1 MTDDHA
7 AGACFWPFLSRAPVM
22 NDWFALLRRL
32 RSAVRIPL
40 PERERLRWLQ
50 GGRLA
55 WLLVV
60 LFAMFFGLSFTWVSL
75 HAEREEMARNLSL
88 LAELSGKSVDAFFQQ
103 IDGRLAVLADSH
115 NNTGETPAR
124 LQLRLARFMR
134 FNPQVVRMVAIDAQ
148 GNLLAAAVQGA
159 SDASGNEALV
169 QFARTSQREILS
181 GKRMLIGHARYDV
194 AARLWVI
201 PALYGVRDPDGQV
214 RRLFVFS
221 MRAEQL
227 QDLWQSM
234 YLPTQ
239 AQMGLLLDGGYLLS
253 IYPAPTAA
261 NSERIYEQPR
271 SGVLAQALQR
281 PTFARHGTIEGY
293 NSVARKAYYFAWYH
307 LDRYPLTFFVAIPVT
322 NLYHRWWSHN
332 QFFYWLGI
340 LFLLAGAAV
349 YQLMASRTRG
359 WERERARQSARLETQ
374 RRWNQRI
381 IDASPIGIAI
391 YEQSGNCIVV
401 NPAME
406 HLFGDDWGGG
416 PARRQSH
423 RLQDWEEFGAGTLI
437 AQAQT
442 QVESSAVS
450 GMLAFR
456 RTDGTLV
463 NLNIMVSMLEDEGER
478 HLLLMATDLSETLR
492 VQQALQESELKLHR
506 VIAVAPLPI
515 MIHAEDGEVLEINHA
530 WQQVS
535 GYSFEDI
542 PTVGRWLDLA
552 YGEGASI
559 VRERV
564 NMLYASE
571 QRVDQGELLIRC
583 KNGELCIWHI
593 VAIQVGHLADGR
605 RYAIST
611 AQDVTERR
619 AAQDRVEFLA
629 YHDALTGLP
638 NRILVRERF
647 DLARTI
653 AERQRNKVALIYLDL
668 DNFKFVNDTLGHVVG
683 DKLLQAVAM
692 RLRDCLR
699 ESDILGRQGGDE
711 FLVALCNVQDP
722 DEVVNVLEKIQQQL
736 SNTFVIDGNELSTS
750 LSIGVAVYPDDGDN
764 YDVLLKNADTAM
776 YQSKAAGRNTWHF
789 YTEQMNRHS
798 VEHLHIRNSLRKA
811 LERNEFMLFYQP
823 QIDMATGAI
832 IGAEALIRWQHPD
845 LGLIPPNRFI
855 PVAEESGTMLEI
867 GNWVMLE
874 ACRQARAWQQ
884 DGLGDLVVAVN
895 LSAVQFKQGDLEGN
909 VLRALE
915 ASGLAPCWL
924 ELELTESILIQNS
937 EINLDRVRALKNLG
951 VKLSIDDFGT
961 GYSSLA
967 YLKRFAVD
975 KLKID
980 QSFVRDMM
988 DDPNDAVIVRTIIQ
1002 MAVNLNLQTVAEGVE
1017 NVEQM
1022 RMLRDFHCDQ
1032 AQGYFFARPMPAAE
1046 FPGFVRQ
1053 HMTY

>member
-1 MTDDHA
+1 MTDGHPA
-7 AGACFWPFLSRAPVM
+7 SACPRPFLSRAPVM
-22 NDWFALLRRL
+22 NDWIALLRRL

-40 PERERLRWLQ
+40 PEREQLRWLQ

-60 LFAMFFGLSFTWVSL
+60 LFAVFFGLSFTWVSL
-75 HAEREEMARNLSL
+75 HAERGEMARNLSL

-103 IDGRLAVLADSH
+103 IDGRLAVLADPR
-115 NNTGETPAR
+115 NNAGETPAR
-124 LQLRLARFMR
+124 LQLRLTRFMS

-148 GNLLAAAVQGA
+148 GNLLAAVAPGA
-159 SDASGNEALV
+159 SGTSGNDALA
-169 QFARTSQREILS
+169 QFARASRQGFLS
-181 GKRMLIGHARYDV
+181 GNRMLIGHAQYDPT
-194 AARLWVI
+194 ARLWVI
-201 PALYGVRDPDGQV
+201 PLLYGVRDPDGQV
-214 RRLFVFS
+214 HRLLALS
-221 MRAEQL
+221 LRAGQL
-227 QDLWQSM
+227 QELWQSM
-234 YLPTQ
+234 YLPVH
-239 AQMGLLLDGGYLLS
+239 AQMGLLLDGGFLLS
-253 IYPAPTAA
+253 IYPPPAAA
-261 NSERIYEQPR
+261 NSERIYEHAR
-271 SGVLAQALQR
+271 NGVLAQALSR
-281 PTFARHGTIEGY
+281 PTIARHGTIEGY
-293 NSVARKAYYFAWYH
+293 NSVAREAYYFAWYH
-307 LDRYPLTFFVAIPVT
+307 LDNYPLTFFVAIPVT

-332 QFFYWLGI
+332 QFFYWLGV
-340 LFLLAGAAV
+340 LFLLSGAAV
-349 YQLMASRTRG
+349 YHLMALRTRG
-359 WERERARQSARLETQ
+359 WERERAQQSVRLETQ

-406 HLFGDDWGGG
+406 RLFGDGWGGG
-416 PARRQSH
+416 PGGRESH
-423 RLQDWEEFGAGTLI
+423 RLQDWEAFGAGALV
-437 AQAQT
+437 AQAQA
-442 QVESSAVS
+442 ESNAVS
-450 GMLAFR
+450 GMLSFKRA
-456 RTDGTLV
+456 DGSPV
-463 NLNIMVSMLEDEGER
+463 NFNIMVSMLEDEGAR

-492 VQQALQESELKLHR
+492 AQQALQESELRLHR

-542 PTVGRWLDLA
+542 PSVGRWLDLA
-552 YGEGASI
+552 YGEGAAI

-583 KNGELCIWHI
+583 KNGELRIWHI
-593 VAIQVGHLADGR
+593 VAIQVGHLVDGR

-653 AERQRNKVALIYLDL
+653 AERQHSKVALIYLDL

-711 FLVALCNVQDP
+711 FLVALCNVQEP
-722 DEVVNVLEKIQQQL
+722 DVVVNVLEKIQQQL
-736 SNTFVIDGNELSTS
+736 SSTFVIDGNELSTS
-750 LSIGVAVYPDDGDN
+750 LSIGVAIYPDDGDN

-789 YTEQMNRHS
+789 YTEEMNRHS

-867 GNWVMLE
+867 GNWVMRE
-874 ACRQARAWQQ
+874 ACRQVRAWQQ
-884 DGLGDLVVAVN
+884 EGLGDLVVAVN
-895 LSAVQFKQGDLEGN
+895 LSAVQFKQGDLEGS

-1017 NVEQM
+1017 TVEQM

-1046 FPGFVRQ
+1046 FPRFVRE